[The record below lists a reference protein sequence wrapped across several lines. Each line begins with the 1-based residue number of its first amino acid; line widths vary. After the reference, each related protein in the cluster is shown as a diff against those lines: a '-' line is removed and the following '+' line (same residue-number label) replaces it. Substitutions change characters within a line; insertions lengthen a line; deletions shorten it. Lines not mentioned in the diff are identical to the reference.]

1 MDILYLTMS
10 MPDLKAPGIYSDL
23 INELLERGHKVTIA
37 LVTGRKNLKRSDTVS
52 YQGTELIRVR
62 VGELF
67 KVNFLIKGI
76 NTLKIEPCMRHAIW
90 KFIRNE
96 HYDLVIYATPPVTFA
111 SVIKYCK
118 KRFGCKAFLMLKDIF
133 PQNAVDIGLFKE
145 NGPLHRFFKRKEQKL
160 YELSDMIGCMSK
172 GNLEYIRAHH
182 PEIEEDRLILFPN
195 TVKVQ
200 PFENAS
206 EETYAPDVRNLVT
219 EADHADEAETLQEK
233 KVRFVFGGNLGK
245 PQAVDFLIRAVSSPR
260 MQDCKQAEFLFVG
273 EGSEQEKVQKAF
285 MDSPNARFIK
295 FLPPREY
302 DRLMADCDVGIIS
315 LDVRFTIPNYP
326 SRMLGYM
333 AAAKPMLACTDRSTD
348 VKELLTEEADCGLW
362 CASDDVDAFCEN
374 VERLCADEALR
385 RRLGGNGRRY
395 LEQYFDVRRSAELIE
410 SYGSPAK

>member
-10 MPDLKAPGIYSDL
+10 RPDLKAPGIYSDL

-37 LVTGRKNLKRSDTVS
+37 FVTGRKNLRRSEIVR
-52 YQGTELIRVR
+52 YQGTDLIKVK

-90 KFIRNE
+90 KFVRNE

-133 PQNAVDIGLFKE
+133 PQNAVDIGLFRE
-145 NGPLHRFFKRKEQKL
+145 NGQLHRFFKRKEQKL
-160 YELSDMIGCMSK
+160 YELSDIIGCMSQ
-172 GNLEYIRAHH
+172 GNLDYIRAHH
-182 PEIEEDRLILFPN
+182 PEIDESRLILFPN
-195 TVKVQ
+195 TMKVQ
-200 PFENAS
+200 PFENGAEKAS
-206 EETYAPDVRNLVT
+206 GLA
-219 EADHADEAETLQEK
+219 AAETAGGEKNSQEK

-260 MQDCKQAEFLFVG
+260 MRACKQAEFLFVG

-285 MDSPNARFIK
+285 TDSSNARFIK
-295 FLPPREY
+295 FLPPEEY
-302 DRLMADCDVGIIS
+302 DRLMAGCDVGIIS

-362 CASDDVDAFCEN
+362 CASDDVNAFCEN

-395 LEQYFDVRRSAELIE
+395 LEQYFNVRRSAELIE
-410 SYGSPAK
+410 SYGCPAK